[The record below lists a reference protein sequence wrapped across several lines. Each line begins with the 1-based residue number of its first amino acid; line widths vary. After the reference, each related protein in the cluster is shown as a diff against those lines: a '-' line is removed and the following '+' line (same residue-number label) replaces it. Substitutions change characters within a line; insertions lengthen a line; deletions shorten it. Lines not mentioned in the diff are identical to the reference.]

1 MKVITCVTQRAG
13 GRTYLLMLQHVDDGS
28 RTVGK
33 MASYVAKAG
42 NGLAKKKPD
51 VAGKLIMEQF
61 PDLACVEV
69 RAGSIST
76 KVLR

>member
-1 MKVITCVTQRAG
+1 MRVLTCVTQRAG
-13 GRTYLLMLQHVDDGS
+13 GRTYLMLMPHIEDAN

-51 VAGKLIMEQF
+51 VAGKLILEQF

-69 RAGSIST
+69 RAGTLST

>member
-1 MKVITCVTQRAG
+1 MV
-13 GRTYLLMLQHVDDGS
+13 LMDWSEKHRSCAVCWWPRD
-28 RTVGK
+28 
-33 MASYVAKAG
+33 G

>member
-1 MKVITCVTQRAG
+1 
-13 GRTYLLMLQHVDDGS
+13 MLHHVDDGS
-28 RTVGK
+28 KTVGR

-42 NGLAKKKPD
+42 EGLAKKKPD

-61 PDLACVEV
+61 PSLACVEV